1 MLSAKSVANAV
12 LPRSLRQK
20 LREQWVSLNVRH
32 LFGPRSIR
40 VPKDE
45 AIVTCVVKNGEY
57 YMESFIKHYLAM
69 GFRHIFILD
78 NGSSDQTIA
87 IAREYEN
94 VSVCQSTLPISANQR
109 LFKKYLATKSVRGG
123 WCLDADV
130 DELFDYPHSDV
141 VSLRELLAYLND
153 HNYNAVITQLLDM
166 FSDRS
171 LSHLVDEQKEDI
183 KAVYQYYDISE
194 VGKTDYRSSP
204 VAVNSAGAN
213 RLASSDVALLW
224 GGIRKRLY
232 GNDCLL
238 TKHSLFYPEAG
249 IELFPH
255 IHFVNRANV
264 ADVSGV
270 MLHYK
275 LTSNA
280 LAMALQ
286 NRDNFT
292 ENSKTYGAFI
302 DVLQNS
308 SGLQVKTSTA
318 RRFVEASELCESG
331 FLMTSPAYED
341 VAMAGA
347 EKQLL
352 RVQH

>member
-1 MLSAKSVANAV
+1 MLSVKSAAQAV
-12 LPRSLRQK
+12 LPHSLRQR
-20 LREQWVSLNVRH
+20 LREAWVSLNVRQLH
-32 LFGPRSIR
+32 GPRTVRLS
-40 VPKDE
+40 KDE

-69 GFRHIFILD
+69 GFRHIFFLD

-87 IAREYEN
+87 IAREYDN
-94 VSVCQSTLPISANQR
+94 VSVCQSTLPINANQR
-109 LFKKYLATKSVRGG
+109 LFKKYLAATSVRGG

-141 VSLRELLAYLND
+141 VSLQELLAYLNE
-153 HNYNAVITQLLDM
+153 HNYSAVMTQLLDM
-166 FSDRS
+166 FSDRP
-171 LSHLVDEQKEDI
+171 LSHLVNEQKEDI
-183 KAVYQYYDISE
+183 KAVYEYYDISE
-194 VGKTDYRSSP
+194 VGRTSYQASP
-204 VAVNSAGAN
+204 VAMNCAAAN
-213 RLASSDVALLW
+213 RVASNDASLLW

-249 IELFPH
+249 LELFPH
-255 IHFVNRANV
+255 IHFVNKANV
-264 ADVSGV
+264 ADVSAV

-302 DVLQNS
+302 DILQS
-308 SGLQVKTSTA
+308 SSEMQVKRPTA
-318 RRFVEASELCESG
+318 RRFGNASELCEGG
-331 FLMTSPAYED
+331 FLMTSPAYEG
-341 VAMAGA
+341 MASVRA
-347 EKQLL
+347 EKDLL
-352 RVQH
+352 KVQH

>member
-1 MLSAKSVANAV
+1 
-12 LPRSLRQK
+12 
-20 LREQWVSLNVRH
+20 
-32 LFGPRSIR
+32 
-40 VPKDE
+40 
-45 AIVTCVVKNGEY
+45 
-57 YMESFIKHYLAM
+57 MESFIKHYLAM
-69 GFRHIFILD
+69 GFRHIFFLD

-87 IAREYEN
+87 IAREYDK
-94 VSVCQSTLPISANQR
+94 VSVCQCILPISTNQR

-141 VSLRELLAYLND
+141 MSLRELLAYLNEHD
-153 HNYNAVITQLLDM
+153 YNAMITQLLDM
-166 FSDRS
+166 FSDRP

-183 KAVYQYYDISE
+183 KAAYEYYDISE
-194 VGKTDYRSSP
+194 VGRTDYRSSP

-213 RLASSDVALLW
+213 RLAASDVSLLW

-249 IELFPH
+249 LELFPH

-264 ADVSGV
+264 ADISGV

-302 DVLQNS
+302 DVLQKAS
-308 SGLQVKTSTA
+308 ELQVKRSTA
-318 RRFVEASELCESG
+318 RRYIQASELCKNG
-331 FLMTSPAYED
+331 FLITSPAYEATA
-341 VAMAGA
+341 VAGT
-347 EKQLL
+347 ENNLL